1 MTDLEYE
8 EDEMR
13 DLDPVKEVFIM
24 RNGKLMANLRLIK
37 AFLKS
42 THSLI
47 NYLQPVFVI
56 RNSFNS

>member
-8 EDEMR
+8 EEEMR

-24 RNGKLMANLRLIK
+24 INSKLVANLRLIK

-42 THSLI
+42 AHSLI
-47 NYLQPVFVI
+47 NLQPVFVI
-56 RNSFNS
+56 CNNFNS

>member
-47 NYLQPVFVI
+47 NLQPVFVI
-56 RNSFNS
+56 RNNFNS

>member
-42 THSLI
+42 THALI
-47 NYLQPVFVI
+47 NLQPVFVI
-56 RNSFNS
+56 RNNFNS

>member
-8 EDEMR
+8 EEEMR

-24 RNGKLMANLRLIK
+24 INSKLVANLRLMR

-42 THSLI
+42 AHSICNPCL
-47 NYLQPVFVI
+47 
-56 RNSFNS
+56 

>member
-42 THSLI
+42 TNSLI
-47 NYLQPVFVI
+47 NLQPVFVI
-56 RNSFNS
+56 HNNFNS

>member
-8 EDEMR
+8 EEEMR

-47 NYLQPVFVI
+47 NLQPVFVI
-56 RNSFNS
+56 RNNFNS

>member
-47 NYLQPVFVI
+47 NSQPVFVI
-56 RNSFNS
+56 HNNFNS

>member
-37 AFLKS
+37 AF
-42 THSLI
+42 
-47 NYLQPVFVI
+47 F
-56 RNSFNS
+56 

>member
-8 EDEMR
+8 EEEMR

-24 RNGKLMANLRLIK
+24 RNSKLVANLRLIK

-42 THSLI
+42 AHSLI
-47 NYLQPVFVI
+47 NLKPCC
-56 RNSFNS
+56 NP